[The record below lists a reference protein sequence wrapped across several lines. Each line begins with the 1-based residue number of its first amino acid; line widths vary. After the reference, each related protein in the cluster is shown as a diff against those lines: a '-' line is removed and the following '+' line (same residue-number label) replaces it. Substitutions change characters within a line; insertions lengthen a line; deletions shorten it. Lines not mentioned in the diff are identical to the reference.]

1 MSEKIKSEMISRRR
15 AFSFLGRAAVLSLV
29 VPATVMTATD
39 ADAQTLGM
47 ERRQDRRAGRH
58 ERRTERRTERHERR
72 TERHGGGTEP
82 HGGGTA
88 HSPEEPDD

>member
-1 MSEKIKSEMISRRR
+1 M
-15 AFSFLGRAAVLSLV
+15 SLV
-29 VPATVMTATD
+29 VPGTVMTATD

-82 HGGGTA
+82 HGGRRQL
-88 HSPEEPDD
+88 SE

>member
-15 AFSFLGRAAVLSLV
+15 AFSFLGQAAVLSLV

-72 TERHGGGTEP
+72 TERHGGGT
-82 HGGGTA
+82 A